1 MAPKPPHNRLT
12 PPGTRTRRAT
22 QLLPRIRRPTDEI
35 VQRGVA
41 QISCLMR
48 ELGGHALKSDLHLHR
63 SLRDPGRTIGPS
75 RSGREPGMYTKEE
88 REGILW
94 EFHQSGMSVAE
105 AWRRLAPFPNEW
117 NLRRWLR
124 MEEAG
129 ELAAREM
136 PGRASRVRCAHG
148 EGSPAYRAARPRP
161 GPAARARTEGGGP
174 AERARAAEVGLAEAL
189 AVSDVPKAPGPGP
202 LAGEERCLAGQAARE
217 ASPAVRLADV
227 CETLS
232 IPKSTCLS
240 QRVRLSR
247 PDPEAALG
255 ARVRASFEASGG
267 TFGSES
273 VWADLGR
280 GEGEPVPWGDLG
292 GRGDPGRRLR
302 EGGAPGD
309 ARGGPRAPQ
318 GGPDA
323 PEGEVQQLRRGVR
336 REGGQPVPPRGRG
349 ARLPR
354 RRARPALRRRRHRV
368 PAGRLQGLP
377 RRGRRLPR
385 RLAGVPGGGVPAPRR
400 GAGARHAREPGRR
413 RAPDGG
419 APAGRAR
426 RRERGALDV
435 AQGREPGQR
444 EVRGGS
450 SAPSRATSSTGP
462 TGGA

>member
-1 MAPKPPHNRLT
+1 MA
-12 PPGTRTRRAT
+12 GT
-22 QLLPRIRRPTDEI
+22 
-35 VQRGVA
+35 
-41 QISCLMR
+41 
-48 ELGGHALKSDLHLHR
+48 GGHAGQTDW
-63 SLRDPGRTIGPS
+63 RDWGAGLPGD
-75 RSGREPGMYTKEE
+75 
-88 REGILW
+88 
-94 EFHQSGMSVAE
+94 
-105 AWRRLAPFPNEW
+105 
-117 NLRRWLR
+117 
-124 MEEAG
+124 
-129 ELAAREM
+129 
-136 PGRASRVRCAHG
+136 
-148 EGSPAYRAARPRP
+148 
-161 GPAARARTEGGGP
+161 P

-232 IPKSTCLS
+232 IPKSTYLS
-240 QRVRLSR
+240 QRARLSR
-247 PDPEAALG
+247 PDPEAALR

-267 TFGSES
+267 AFGSES
-273 VWADLGR
+273 VWADLRR

-323 PEGEVQQLRRGVR
+323 PEGEVQQLRREVR

-385 RLAGVPGGGVPAPRR
+385 RLAGVPGGVSPRPD
-400 GAGARHAREPGRR
+400 AGLALGTLGDLVAAVRPTEARPPVVHG
-413 RAPDGG
+413 DGG
-419 APAGRAR
+419 AARSMSRKAGSPDNARCEGVLRHPQERLLPRDRLEGRDVRGVPREAGRPRRVAR
-426 RRERGALDV
+426 GRQAEEGARMEDAEGAPHGAGLRGV
-435 AQGREPGQR
+435 AVVQR
-444 EVRGGS
+444 NVRGPLPPRIKMTVNYNVECLRALAA
-450 SAPSRATSSTGP
+450 SASQ
-462 TGGA
+462 GAHTHRDSAC